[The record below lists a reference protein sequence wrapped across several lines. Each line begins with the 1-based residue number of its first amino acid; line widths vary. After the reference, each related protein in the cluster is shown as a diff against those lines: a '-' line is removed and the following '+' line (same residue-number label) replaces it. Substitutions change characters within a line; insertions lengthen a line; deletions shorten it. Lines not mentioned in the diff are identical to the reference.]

1 MKLEL
6 AAGQERTEE
15 ASGQFLFIE
24 SATGPVLV
32 TVTLESGIRTSVK
45 LKEGDQAEVAVPFT
59 SLNIRNI
66 SGAANTVIFETGFV
80 RYIPKLEGGAVTI
93 TGQTVPLEVI
103 TNPASPIEAVI
114 NGGVTAQITDPVAV
128 FTEVGSFV
136 QVFSTS
142 ASPVITTHAINQMVT
157 GEEVLNPGPYSFPAQ
172 SGRVRLIIKADP
184 GNTGNLYID
193 GAAGSGYLLAPG
205 EKEDVPSLSGFDVHA
220 ATPGD
225 KFSYMICRRV

>member
-1 MKLEL
+1 VKIEL

-32 TVTLESGIRTSVK
+32 TVTLKGGIRTSVK

-59 SLNIRNI
+59 SLNIRDI

-128 FTEVGSFV
+128 FTEPGSFV
-136 QVFSTS
+136 QVYSNAAT
-142 ASPVITTHAINQMVT
+142 PVVTTHGGNQITT
-157 GEEVLNPGPYSFPAQ
+157 GEETLSPGPYSFIAQ
-172 SGRVRLIIKADP
+172 AGRFQVLIKADP
-184 GNTGNLYID
+184 GNAGNLYIN
-193 GAAGSGYLLAPG
+193 GPAGSGYLLAPG
-205 EKEDVPSLSGFDVHA
+205 EKETVPSLSGFDVHA
-220 ATPGD
+220 ASAGD
-225 KFSYMICRRV
+225 KFTYMICRRV